1 MNAFTASKPVYPK
14 SIMGFGIFMYAGNE
28 VKGF

>member
-1 MNAFTASKPVYPK
+1 MNVFTANKPYYPK
-14 SIMGFGIFMYAGNE
+14 SIMGFGIIMFAGNE